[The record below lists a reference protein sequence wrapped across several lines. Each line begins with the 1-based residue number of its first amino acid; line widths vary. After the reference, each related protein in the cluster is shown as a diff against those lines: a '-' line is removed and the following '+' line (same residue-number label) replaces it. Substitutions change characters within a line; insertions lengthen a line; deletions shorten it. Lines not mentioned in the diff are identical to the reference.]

1 MKRTNYLILIAFA
14 LLTACSEQNANTDSN
29 EKSESSIELKKAEVN
44 EAAKDVRTSVKKA
57 AYDFSGKTNE
67 ELNKMLEE
75 SNKLFEDTKAGL
87 ESAEKKVNESVGDA
101 KIEAERIRDQHKKRV
116 ELLSE
121 RLEAI
126 KSAIEGD
133 NK

>member
-1 MKRTNYLILIAFA
+1 MKRTNYLILIVFA
-14 LLTACSEQNANTDSN
+14 LLTACGNQNANTETD
-29 EKSESSIELKKAEVN
+29 EKSESSVESTKDEIN
-44 EAAKDVRTSVKKA
+44 ETATDFRTSVKKA
-57 AYDFSGKTNE
+57 VYDFSGKTKE

-101 KIEAERIRDQHKKRV
+101 KIEAEKIRDQHKQRV

>member
-1 MKRTNYLILIAFA
+1 MKRTNYLILIAFV
-14 LLTACSEQNANTDSN
+14 LLTACGEQDTKSDTS
-29 EKSESSIELKKAEVN
+29 EKSELPVELKKAEIN
-44 EAAKDVRTSVKKA
+44 ESARDVRTSVKKA
-57 AYDFSGKTNE
+57 MYDFSSKTKE

-101 KIEAERIRDQHKKRV
+101 KIEAENIRDQHKKRV